1 MKKFFIL
8 FFLFWNLTD
17 ALEVRL
23 KDIARI
29 NGIKENQ
36 IVGYGLVVGLPG
48 TGDKMSKM
56 TLQSIKN
63 YLKSINISL
72 EIGTNQIQNIAS
84 VFLTTNI
91 PSYAQIGDK
100 LDVTVSSIGNA
111 KSIEGGVLVQSPLKA
126 SNGSIMAVASGVV
139 SFGGKNK
146 KKTQNSKKTVGTIY
160 NGAIVEKG
168 LNNLFLQDRNVRII
182 LNEQDFSTLGSVA
195 DNIREEFSLKVQT
208 ELPNIVQL
216 KIPENQNLLEIL
228 AKLENL
234 KIEPDYK
241 SKVVINERTG
251 TVVMGG
257 DIAIRESAVSIQ
269 NVPTTLS
276 NPILMQNQ
284 KMEINK
290 NTFLFKETTKVSEI
304 VDILNEMNITTKEI
318 ISVLQGLKK
327 TGALY
332 ADLEIE

>member
-1 MKKFFIL
+1 MKNFFVL
-8 FFLFWNLTD
+8 FFLFWTSSE

-36 IVGYGLVVGLPG
+36 IVGYGLIVGLPG

-63 YLKSINISL
+63 YLKNIDISL
-72 EIGTNQIQNIAS
+72 EIGSNQIRNIAS
-84 VFLTTNI
+84 VFLTANI

-111 KSIEGGVLVQSPLKA
+111 KSIEGGVLIQSPLRA

-168 LNNLFLQDRNVRII
+168 LNNLFLKNRNVRII
-182 LNEQDFSTLGSVA
+182 LKEQDFSTLGSVA
-195 DNIREEFSLKVQT
+195 DSIREEFSLQVQT

-216 KIPENQNLLEIL
+216 KIPENQNSLEIL
-228 AKLENL
+228 ARLENL
-234 KIEPDYK
+234 KITPNYK

-269 NVPTTLS
+269 NVPTIFS
-276 NPILMQNQ
+276 NPIQNE
-284 KMEINK
+284 KIKIKK